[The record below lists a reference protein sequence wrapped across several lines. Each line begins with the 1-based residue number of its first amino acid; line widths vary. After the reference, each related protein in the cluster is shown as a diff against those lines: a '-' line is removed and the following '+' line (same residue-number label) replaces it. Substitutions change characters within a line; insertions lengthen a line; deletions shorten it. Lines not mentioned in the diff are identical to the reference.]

1 MPCYAPYREKVNTMR
16 SKTRYKT
23 TLWLLVL
30 LLIALLVACSS
41 SDPLPQATV
50 PPATSQTIAATSTL
64 ALAPCDPG
72 AVIKVGV
79 SSSPPFVMEG
89 AGGPAGF
96 DVDLLD
102 AVAQQAGLQV
112 VYEERPWP
120 TLFDALER
128 GELAAAAG
136 AITILPDRPADF
148 TRPYFETGQVI
159 AVRSG
164 SEIQGPADL
173 AEREVGVQ
181 QNTTGQLWCKD
192 QSSAECVPFS
202 EIDQAFDALVAG
214 DVAAVVHDKL
224 ISVQNLNDHPELDVR
239 LLDQLVTREQYGIAV
254 RQGCPDL
261 LQAVDAGLASVM
273 ASETYAQACQTHFG
287 TASVCLGGQE
297 VAVAATDTPTTASEA
312 SPSAAPST
320 EPQVTAPLGATASAI
335 PEATTPPM
343 ATPTPAPRCE
353 ISTTA
358 SDEAG
363 QAYQIQAGDSLSAIA
378 ERTYGN
384 PQDYRAIVYYTNQKC
399 GSDAT
404 LHCLDNPSRI
414 GVGWTLYLPTPDEVG
429 AYWAG
434 IVRLPEVDWGVTGDI
449 HVTGSSTIY
458 LLTQRLAYCFW
469 QAGFEGDIVVESTG
483 TGGGF
488 ESFCHGDAVD
498 IVDASRPIDETE
510 MAQCQATGRQPV
522 AFQVGT
528 DAIAVVVSD
537 QNTFVDDVT
546 LDELR
551 QILSTATLWSDVRQ
565 GWPAEPV
572 ERHYP
577 TPDSGTFDIVVE
589 RLFDGNPDAILNAD
603 NLVQQTEDDAA
614 LVAGIQASPHAVGFF
629 GYAYYRAEEDVLRAL
644 PVDGVVPKP
653 ETVDQ
658 GTYPLVRPL
667 FIYTS
672 PEIVQEK
679 AQVQAFINFY
689 LQRVKH
695 YVTDVGYFLPSQSAL
710 EEAIQTFEAVTN
722 P

>member
-1 MPCYAPYREKVNTMR
+1 M
-16 SKTRYKT
+16 RYKT
-23 TLWLLVL
+23 GYKTGYKTALWMLVL
-30 LLIALLVACSS
+30 LLITLLVACSS
-41 SDPLPQATV
+41 SDPAPDATLP
-50 PPATSQTIAATSTL
+50 PLTSQSAAATSTL
-64 ALAPCDPG
+64 EPAPCDPG

-112 VYEERPWP
+112 AYEERPWP

-159 AVRSG
+159 AVRTE
-164 SEIQGPADL
+164 SEIQGPVDL

-181 QNTTGQLWCKD
+181 ENTTGQLWCED
-192 QSSAECVPFS
+192 QNSAECVPFS
-202 EIDQAFDALVAG
+202 DIDQAFDALVAG

-224 ISVQNLNDHPELDVR
+224 ISVQTLNDRPELDVR

-261 LQAVDAGLASVM
+261 LEAVDAGLASVM
-273 ASETYAQACQTHFG
+273 ASETYAQVCQTHFG
-287 TASVCLGGQE
+287 TASVCLGDQAGA
-297 VAVAATDTPTTASEA
+297 VASTGAATDTPTTVSEA
-312 SPSAAPST
+312 SSST
-320 EPQVTAPLGATASAI
+320 TPTIELQVTAPSGATASAT
-335 PEATTPPM
+335 PEATTSPM
-343 ATPTPAPRCE
+343 ATPTPAPRCK

-363 QAYQIQAGDSLSAIA
+363 QFYQIQAGDSLSAIA

-404 LHCLDNPSRI
+404 LHCLDDPSRI

-434 IVRLPEVDWGVTGDI
+434 IVRLPQIDWGVTGEI
-449 HVTGSSTIY
+449 YVTGSSTVY

-469 QAGFEGDIVVESTG
+469 QGGFEGDIVVESTG

-488 ESFCHGDAVD
+488 QSFCQGDAVD

-546 LDELR
+546 LDELQ
-551 QILSTATLWSDVRQ
+551 QILATATLWSDVRQ
-565 GWPAEPV
+565 GWPAEPI
-572 ERHYP
+572 ERYYP
-577 TPDSGTFDIVVE
+577 TADSGTFDIVVE
-589 RLFDGNPDAILNAD
+589 RLFDGDPEAILNAD
-603 NLVQQTEDDAA
+603 NIVQQTEDDAA

-644 PVDGVVPKP
+644 PVDGIVPKP

-672 PEIVQEK
+672 PDSVQK
-679 AQVQAFINFY
+679 PQVQAFINFY

-695 YVTDVGYFLPSQSAL
+695 YVTDVGYFLPPQSAL
-710 EEAIQTFEAVTN
+710 EEAIQTFETLTI